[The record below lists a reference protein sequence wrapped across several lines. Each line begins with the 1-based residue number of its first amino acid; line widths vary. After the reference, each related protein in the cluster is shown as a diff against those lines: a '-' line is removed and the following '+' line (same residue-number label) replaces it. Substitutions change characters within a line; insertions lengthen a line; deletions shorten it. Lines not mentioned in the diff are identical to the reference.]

1 MAGIAG
7 RDEGNEDCEDDVFQV
22 EQPAKWRPLVE
33 RYQIIVLPL
42 CR

>member
-1 MAGIAG
+1 MAGSEETKAM
-7 RDEGNEDCEDDVFQV
+7 RNAEDEVFQV

>member
-1 MAGIAG
+1 MAGI
-7 RDEGNEDCEDDVFQV
+7 EGTRVMRNAEDDVFQV

-33 RYQIIVLPL
+33 LYQIIVLPL